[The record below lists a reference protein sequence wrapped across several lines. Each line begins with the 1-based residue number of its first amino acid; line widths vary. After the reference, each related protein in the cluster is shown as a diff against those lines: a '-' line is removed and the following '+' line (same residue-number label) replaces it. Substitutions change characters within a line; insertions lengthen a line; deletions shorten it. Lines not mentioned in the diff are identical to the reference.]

1 MIPRR
6 RFLQAAALTTA
17 AATVPALPAHA
28 AVRAAG
34 HEAAN
39 VPAQQ
44 TAQVTARRE
53 KEGTLTGL
61 GPASVAS
68 PLGNGEFVG
77 GVLYAGSRGLSPNV
91 VGAYDLAQDS
101 VTAHF
106 DIPTGVGIWAMCK
119 VGTDVYV
126 GTHAKS
132 ALYKIDTVAGQ
143 VTKVADYP
151 DHYIWTMASSPDGKV
166 YLGTSEPG
174 RVWEY
179 DPATGQSRDLGQPA
193 PGEAYVRSIQA
204 DATHVYAGIGTHAH
218 LIAIN
223 RTTGEKRDLLPA
235 AVADR
240 DWVSSMDMSD
250 THLACGLNSLG
261 ELLVL
266 EKAAPENYKVVK
278 ATAPG
283 EKYIVSVLIHD
294 GHVYFAG
301 RPSGTFY
308 RYHLATE
315 ELEVLGVPYFE
326 AATHRILE
334 HGGRVYGVQDS
345 AVFVYDPAAGSLDYV
360 NLVQRGFK
368 AAPEEPMSVH
378 SDGRRVYVGG
388 KGGADVH
395 DLATGQV
402 SRLAIA
408 GEPKTLL
415 TVGETTYLGVYTQA
429 ALYAHRPGATEAEL
443 IARTGN
449 QQDRPRDL
457 AYDTRTG
464 LVIMPTQP
472 EPGHMNGALSLYSP
486 RTGSY
491 ETYRPVV
498 ERQTVYSVAARN
510 GVAYLG
516 TLIQEGLGLPP
527 VTTTARLAAFDL
539 VERKLL
545 WQVEPVPGARQISS
559 LSCGRTSLY
568 GMAGTG
574 EVFEFDLR
582 RRKVTKTIEV
592 GAKGGE
598 LFVTGRVAYC
608 TDGDKIY
615 KIDLRSFTAKAIVEG
630 LAGEWF
636 GGEPKLALDPSRRA
650 LYAVRGRDLVR
661 VAIDGR

>member
-6 RFLQAAALTTA
+6 RFLLAAAATTA
-17 AATVPALPAHA
+17 AATLTAQ
-28 AVRAAG
+28 
-34 HEAAN
+34 
-39 VPAQQ
+39 PAQARARTHQRPHQ
-44 TAQVTARRE
+44 TAPPQP
-53 KEGTLTGL
+53 EGTVTGL

-106 DIPTGVGIWAMCK
+106 DIPTGVGIWAMCRT
-119 VGTDVYV
+119 GTDVYI
-126 GTHAKS
+126 GTHARS
-132 ALYKIDTVAGQ
+132 DLFRLDTTTNQ
-143 VTKVADYP
+143 VTKVAEYP
-151 DHYIWTMASSPDGKV
+151 DRYIWTMASSPDGKV

-179 DPATGQSRDLGQPA
+179 DPATGTSRDLGEPA

-204 DATHVYAGIGTHAH
+204 DETHVYAGVGANAH
-218 LIAIN
+218 LIAID
-223 RTTGEKRDLLPA
+223 RVTGEKRELLPA
-235 AVADR
+235 SLADR
-240 DWVSSMDMSD
+240 DWVASMSMSD
-250 THLACGLNSLG
+250 THLACGLNSQA
-261 ELLVL
+261 ELLML
-266 EKAAPENYKVVK
+266 EKAAPHGHRLVK

-308 RYHLATE
+308 RYDLASG

-326 AATHRILE
+326 AATHRLLAHE
-334 HGGRVYGVQDS
+334 GRIYGVQDS
-345 AVFVYDPAAGSLDYV
+345 AVFVHDPATGSLDYL

-368 AAPEEPMSVH
+368 TAPEEPMSVH

-395 DLATGQV
+395 DLATGEV
-402 SRLAIA
+402 TRLGIA

-415 TVGETTYLGVYTQA
+415 TVGGTTYLGVYTQA
-429 ALYAHRPGATEAEL
+429 ALYAHRAGSAEADL
-443 IARTGN
+443 VARTGN

-457 AYDTRTG
+457 AHDDRTG
-464 LVIMPTQP
+464 LIVMPTQP

-486 RTGSY
+486 RTGEY
-491 ETYRPVV
+491 ATYRPVV
-498 ERQTVYSVAARN
+498 ERQTVYSVAARR

-516 TLIQEGLGLPP
+516 THTQEGLGLPP

-539 VERKLL
+539 VGRRLL
-545 WQVEPVPGARQISS
+545 WQVEPMPGVRQISS
-559 LSCGRTSLY
+559 LSFGRTFLY
-568 GMAGTG
+568 GLANTG

-582 RRKVTKTIEV
+582 RRKVTRTLAV
-592 GAKGGE
+592 GSKGGE

-608 TDGDKIY
+608 TDGDRIY
-615 KIDLRSFTAKAIVEG
+615 KIDLTAFAAEPIVSG
-630 LAGEWF
+630 LAGQWF
-636 GGEPKLALDPSRRA
+636 GGEPKLALDPSGRA

>member
-6 RFLQAAALTTA
+6 RFLQAAAATTA
-17 AATVPALPAHA
+17 AATFTAAPA
-28 AVRAAG
+28 RAAI
-34 HEAAN
+34 
-39 VPAQQ
+39 
-44 TAQVTARRE
+44 RE
-53 KEGTLTGL
+53 NTQPEGTITDM

-91 VGAYDLAQDS
+91 VGAYDLAKDS

-126 GTHAKS
+126 GTHARS
-132 ALYKIDTVAGQ
+132 DLYKIDTVANQ
-143 VTKVADYP
+143 VTKVAEYP

-179 DPATGQSRDLGQPA
+179 DPATGTSRDLGQPA

-204 DATHVYAGIGTHAH
+204 DDTHVYAGIGANAH
-218 LIAIN
+218 LIAID
-223 RTTGEKRDLLPA
+223 RATGDKRELLPS

-240 DWVSSMDMSD
+240 DWVASLAMSD
-250 THLACGLNSLG
+250 THLAGGMNSLG

-266 EKAAPENYKVVK
+266 EKAAPQNHKVVK
-278 ATAPG
+278 ATAAG

-294 GHVYFAG
+294 GYVYFAG

-315 ELEVLGVPYFE
+315 QLEVLGVPYFE
-326 AATHRILE
+326 AATHRLLAHE
-334 HGGRVYGVQDS
+334 GRIYGIQDS
-345 AVFVYDPAAGSLDYV
+345 AVFVYDPATGSLDYV

-368 AAPEEPMSVH
+368 SAPEEPMSVH

-395 DLATGQV
+395 DIATGKV
-402 SRLAIA
+402 TRLAIS

-415 TVGETTYLGVYTQA
+415 TVGDTTYLGVYTQA
-429 ALYAHRPGATEAEL
+429 ALYAHRPGKAEAEL

-457 AYDTRTG
+457 AYDNATG
-464 LVIMPTQP
+464 LIVMPTQP

-486 RTGSY
+486 GTGTF

-498 ERQTVYSVAARN
+498 ERQTVYSVATRR

-539 VERKLL
+539 RTRKLL
-545 WQVEPVPGARQISS
+545 WQTEPIPGARQISS
-559 LSCGRTSLY
+559 LSFGRTDMLY
-568 GMAGTG
+568 GMASTG

-582 RRKVTKTIEV
+582 SRKVTRTIKV
-592 GAKGGE
+592 GSKGGE

-608 TDGDKIY
+608 TDGAAIY
-615 KIDLRSFTAKAIVEG
+615 KIDLVAFTAKPIVEG
-630 LAGEWF
+630 LAGQWF
-636 GGEPKLALDPSRRA
+636 GGEPKLALDPSHRA
-650 LYAVRGRDLVR
+650 LYAVRARNLVR
-661 VAIDGR
+661 VAIAGR

>member
-6 RFLQAAALTTA
+6 RFLQAAAATTA
-17 AATVPALPAHA
+17 AATLTATPA
-28 AVRAAG
+28 RAA
-34 HEAAN
+34 N
-39 VPAQQ
+39 RTQS
-44 TAQVTARRE
+44 
-53 KEGTLTGL
+53 EGTLTDL

-91 VGAYDLAQDS
+91 VGAYDLAKDS
-101 VTAHF
+101 VTTHF
-106 DIPTGVGIWAMCK
+106 DIPTGVGIWAMCR

-126 GTHAKS
+126 GTHARS
-132 ALYKIDTVAGQ
+132 DLYRIDTVANQ
-143 VTKVADYP
+143 VTKVAEYP

-179 DPATGQSRDLGQPA
+179 DPATSTSRDLGQPA

-204 DATHVYAGIGTHAH
+204 DDRYVYAGIGTHAH
-218 LIAIN
+218 LIAID
-223 RTTGEKRDLLPA
+223 RATGEKRELLPP

-240 DWVSSMDMSD
+240 DWVASLAMSD
-250 THLACGLNSLG
+250 THLAGGMNSLA

-266 EKAAPENYKVVK
+266 EKAAPQNHKVVK
-278 ATAPG
+278 ATAAG

-294 GHVYFAG
+294 GYVYFAG

-315 ELEVLGVPYFE
+315 RLEVLGVPYFE
-326 AATHRILE
+326 AATHRLLAHE
-334 HGGRVYGVQDS
+334 GRIYGIQDS
-345 AVFVYDPAAGSLDYV
+345 AVFVYDPATGSIDYV
-360 NLVQRGFK
+360 NLVQRGFRS
-368 AAPEEPMSVH
+368 APEEPMSVH

-388 KGGADVH
+388 KGGADIH
-395 DLATGQV
+395 DVATGKV
-402 SRLAIA
+402 TRLGIA
-408 GEPKTLL
+408 GEPKTLI
-415 TVGETTYLGVYTQA
+415 TVGDTTYLGVYTQA
-429 ALYAHRPGATEAEL
+429 ALYAHRPGQTEARL

-457 AYDTRTG
+457 AHDPATG
-464 LVIMPTQP
+464 LIVMPTQP

-486 RTGSY
+486 GTGTF

-498 ERQTVYSVAARN
+498 ERQTVYSVAARH

-539 VERKLL
+539 VRRKLL
-545 WQVEPVPGARQISS
+545 WQLEPVPGARQISS
-559 LSCGRTSLY
+559 LSLGRTGTLY
-568 GMAGTG
+568 GMASTG

-582 RRKVTKTIEV
+582 SRKVTRTIKV

-608 TDGDKIY
+608 TDGDAIY
-615 KIDLRSFTAKAIVEG
+615 KIDLVAFTAKPIVEG
-630 LAGEWF
+630 LAGQWF
-636 GGEPKLALDPSRRA
+636 GGEPKLALDPSHRA
-650 LYAVRGRDLVR
+650 LYAVRGRNLVR
-661 VAIDGR
+661 VAIAGR